1 MNSEIEKIL
10 VVVISESVSLSINNF
25 DMKQVREKIVS
36 ASMGVLET
44 SRNSRRKV
52 KVGGNIIE
60 VERRTNEKFD
70 KLEKSGKGAKEKS
83 EKIRR
88 NQVQKVSPGFQRIR
102 EIFEKSESTP
112 TSGQEEDNKVSK
124 VREKMSIFEKI
135 MNPEAGNREGTSSI
149 EKVKKK

>member
-25 DMKQVREKIVS
+25 YMKQVREKIVS

-112 TSGQEEDNKVSK
+112 TSGQEV
-124 VREKMSIFEKI
+124 
-135 MNPEAGNREGTSSI
+135 G
-149 EKVKKK
+149 KK